1 MKTNILAILRSP
13 RFSPNSEE
21 KDRLIMKALTDNLSA
36 EGHAITTINEEDIQ
50 ACYDIINT
58 DNCRAAPCLHADIIL
73 NMGRKPTVLK
83 LLKEKEAS
91 GTIVIN
97 SPKSIEACNR
107 RQIDM
112 LMRQN
117 GMPVAPEN
125 GKEGWWIK
133 RCDETAQTA
142 NDIRY
147 AANEQ
152 EKVATLMALKQRNIT
167 DVLVTAHVPGDLIKF
182 YGIADSDF
190 FATFY
195 PTDDCNNK
203 FQNEKINGKARHYI
217 YNEQEM
223 RDCAEKIAHIIGIS
237 FYGGDCIVKRDGS
250 FVFIDFNDWPSF
262 SRCREAASQTMAQQ
276 IKQIINRL

>member
-83 LLKEKEAS
+83 LLKEEEAS

-117 GMPVAPEN
+117 GIPVAPEN
-125 GKEGWWIK
+125 GKE
-133 RCDETAQTA
+133 
-142 NDIRY
+142 
-147 AANEQ
+147 
-152 EKVATLMALKQRNIT
+152 
-167 DVLVTAHVPGDLIKF
+167 
-182 YGIADSDF
+182 
-190 FATFY
+190 
-195 PTDDCNNK
+195 
-203 FQNEKINGKARHYI
+203 
-217 YNEQEM
+217 
-223 RDCAEKIAHIIGIS
+223 
-237 FYGGDCIVKRDGS
+237 
-250 FVFIDFNDWPSF
+250 
-262 SRCREAASQTMAQQ
+262 
-276 IKQIINRL
+276 